1 MSTLK
6 QRIEEYLRIN
16 SQEDDDVA
24 SEKEEENYRREREKI
39 DLQKAQKSLAELKR
53 LSYK

>member
-16 SQEDDDVA
+16 SQEDDQVA
-24 SEKEEENYRREREKI
+24 SEEDEQDYRREREKI
-39 DLQKAQKSLAELKR
+39 DLQKAQENLAKLKR
-53 LSYK
+53 LSDK

>member
-16 SQEDDDVA
+16 CPKDYEVA
-24 SEKEEENYRREREKI
+24 SEVEEEEYRREREKI
-39 DLQKAQKSLAELKR
+39 DLQKARESLAKLKR